1 MSILAIVK
9 LTAKLGLRD
18 SLVETIGRAVA
29 ATREQPACTSVEL
42 VCGIENMEEVLLVE
56 RWQSVQDH
64 EDFINGVIANGG
76 LDEIM
81 ALLAADIETSHYR

>member
-1 MSILAIVK
+1 MSVLAIVK

-42 VCGIENMEEVLLVE
+42 VCGIEYMEEGRLVE
-56 RWQSVQDH
+56 RWQSVQDP
-64 EDFINGVIANGG
+64 EDFIQGVRATGG
-76 LDEIM
+76 VDEIM

>member
-1 MSILAIVK
+1 MSVLAIVK
-9 LTAKLGLRD
+9 LTAKPGLRD

-42 VCGIENMEEVLLVE
+42 VCGIENVEEVLLIE

-64 EDFINGVIANGG
+64 EVFINGVIASGG

-81 ALLAADIETSHYR
+81 AMLAADIETLHYR